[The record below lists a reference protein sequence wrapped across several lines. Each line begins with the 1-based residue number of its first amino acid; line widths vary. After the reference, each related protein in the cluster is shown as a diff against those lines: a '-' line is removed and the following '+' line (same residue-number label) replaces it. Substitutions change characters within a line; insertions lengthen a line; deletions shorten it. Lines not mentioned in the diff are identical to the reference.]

1 MKKQITMMFAAA
13 AIAATVAGCAT
24 NGGGYYGGQP
34 QPPQNQPYPP
44 QGQSYP
50 PQQQPAPPQ
59 QQGMSKTSKGAII
72 GALAGVA
79 AGLLSGDDATERRQR
94 ALVGA
99 GVGGL
104 AGGAI
109 GNYQDR
115 QERALREQMAGTG
128 VDVVRQGD
136 NITLNMPSGITFDFD
151 KSNLKPE
158 FYPVLD
164 NVARTLQ
171 EYNQTIVEVAGHTDS
186 VGSDAYNQRLS
197 EQRAN
202 AVSNYLTGRGLNRDR
217 FIVVGAGESR
227 PVASNDSDAGRAENR
242 RVEITLVPIQ
252 S

>member
-1 MKKQITMMFAAA
+1 MKTQIKIAFAALA
-13 AIAATVAGCAT
+13 MTAVLAGCAT
-24 NGGGYYGGQP
+24 SQPYYGQQYPQQGQQYPQGQP
-34 QPPQNQPYPP
+34 Q
-44 QGQSYP
+44 QGQP
-50 PQQQPAPPQ
+50 PAQ
-59 QQGMSKTSKGAII
+59 QQGMSKTGKGALI
-72 GALAGVA
+72 GALASVA

-104 AGGAI
+104 AGAAI

-115 QERALREQMAGTG
+115 QERALRDQMAGTG
-128 VDVVRQGD
+128 VDVVRDGN

-186 VGSDAYNQRLS
+186 VGSDAYNQKLS

-202 AVSNYLTGRGLNRDR
+202 AVSGYLTSRGLNRDR
-217 FIVVGAGESR
+217 FIVVGAGETH
-227 PVASNDSDAGRAENR
+227 PVASNDSESGRAQNR
-242 RVEITLVPIQ
+242 RVEITLVPIE

>member
-1 MKKQITMMFAAA
+1 MRKQMKT
-13 AIAATVAGCAT
+13 AILALTATALLAGCAT
-24 NGGGYYGGQP
+24 SGGGYYGGQP
-34 QPPQNQPYPP
+34 YPAQQP
-44 QGQSYP
+44 P
-50 PQQQPAPPQ
+50 PQQQGQ
-59 QQGMSKTSKGAII
+59 QQGMSKTSRGAII

-94 ALVGA
+94 ALIGA

-104 AGGAI
+104 TGAAI

-171 EYNQTIVEVAGHTDS
+171 EYNQTVVEVAGHTDS
-186 VGSDAYNQRLS
+186 VGTDAYNQKLS

-202 AVSNYLTGRGLNRDR
+202 AVAGYLQSRGLNRDR

-227 PVASNDSDAGRAENR
+227 PVASNDTESGRAQNR
-242 RVEITLVPIQ
+242 RVEITLVPIEA
-252 S
+252 